1 MMLANRAPT
10 ILLRILLDILNAM
23 NRSSGTTVKRL
34 AGRKRS
40 STFDFSTSSVN
51 VSPVKRV
58 HHVEGN
64 PTTDSLQ
71 EIIEMLA
78 SDISSEISDESK
90 NVKFVNLNDFESC
103 NIQQAAGF
111 GQQDENRTLPLVLK
125 SLHSTDLSPPLRKVI
140 AKLLPFLTYG
150 QISQSKELG
159 KFFFNGKKDRNK
171 GKIRTNEDPLTPII
185 ACHSVAACPL
195 FVLSWESTTHSLSL
209 HPFFPFQSI
218 PSLLLWQQVTSI
230 DMSMLIDLE

>member
-1 MMLANRAPT
+1 MLSFSVYFTEVNLTQLLAIFILPNSCPGLILLRHCANISDNRKMMLANRAPT

-23 NRSSGTTVKRL
+23 NRSSGTTGKRL

-40 STFDFSTSSVN
+40 STFDFSASLID

-58 HHVEGN
+58 QHVEGN

-90 NVKFVNLNDFESC
+90 SMNFVNLTDFESC
-103 NIQQAAGF
+103 NVQQAAGV

-150 QISQSKELG
+150 QVSQSKELG
-159 KFFFNGKKDRNK
+159 EFFVHGKKGRKRNM
-171 GKIRTNEDPLTPII
+171 TPII
-185 ACHSVAACPL
+185 PSPL
-195 FVLSWESTTHSLSL
+195 DLS
-209 HPFFPFQSI
+209 
-218 PSLLLWQQVTSI
+218 
-230 DMSMLIDLE
+230 